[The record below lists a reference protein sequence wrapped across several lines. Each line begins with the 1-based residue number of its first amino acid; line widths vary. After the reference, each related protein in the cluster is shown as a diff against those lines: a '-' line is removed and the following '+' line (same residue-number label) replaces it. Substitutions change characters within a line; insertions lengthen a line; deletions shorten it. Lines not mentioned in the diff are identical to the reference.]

1 MTVKSHLIFFTVSV
15 ESTGILPP
23 DVLFE
28 EAIKVL
34 MGKIL
39 RVQRELERL
48 QNPMEE
54 TTTETTQ
61 TRNITNTLDIKE

>member
-1 MTVKSHLIFFTVSV
+1 LILFTVSI

-39 RVQRELERL
+39 RVQRELEHL

-54 TTTETTQ
+54 TITETAQ
-61 TRNITNTLDIKE
+61 TKSDTNNTLDIQE